1 MRLAGHVAGMGK
13 KGNRNRAMVVKLEIE
28 VVFRGQRHR

>member
-13 KGNRNRAMVVKLEIE
+13 KGNRNRAKVVKLETE
-28 VVFRGQRHR
+28 